1 MKIFTKLLFTLAL
14 TLVGLGGVKAAEIK
28 TPILLLKNGEIN
40 TTDFTVTPI
49 APSTLSTDNL
59 YAATFTPINN
69 LQNTFQYKN
78 FDTGDNDKIV
88 IKFGSAVPSGWHIH
102 TYGGQYEGN
111 VNLGG
116 KTEYEVS
123 LTGANIDDFTIF
135 NWDVTDPITITE
147 CYFVKTEKTE
157 AQTTKLYLAG
167 GWGTTIED
175 VELTGNVAFNFKNAY
190 AAVNVSR
197 PAPRE
202 QLTTRPFLKKKKPP
216 EAVIMELN
224 RKA

>member
-88 IKFGSAVPSGWHIH
+88 I
-102 TYGGQYEGN
+102 
-111 VNLGG
+111 
-116 KTEYEVS
+116 
-123 LTGANIDDFTIF
+123 
-135 NWDVTDPITITE
+135 
-147 CYFVKTEKTE
+147 
-157 AQTTKLYLAG
+157 
-167 GWGTTIED
+167 
-175 VELTGNVAFNFKNAY
+175 
-190 AAVNVSR
+190 
-197 PAPRE
+197 
-202 QLTTRPFLKKKKPP
+202 
-216 EAVIMELN
+216 
-224 RKA
+224 